1 MAFPHNCIPG
11 TSWTKIDSG
20 ERNYIKSILKSC
32 SLCGPLTTEDTMV
45 VSMPQPVQRS
55 SGFTKAMGSGC
66 FYSGLSNYK
75 CSRLLLTPSRSL
87 QSQDDVEWAGAWCNR
102 SPEWNHEWMKRLNHS
117 FATKNVG
124 SPNYFDEERPQVDQ
138 LH

>member
-1 MAFPHNCIPG
+1 
-11 TSWTKIDSG
+11 
-20 ERNYIKSILKSC
+20 
-32 SLCGPLTTEDTMV
+32 MV
-45 VSMPQPVQRS
+45 VSKLQPVHRS
-55 SGFTKAMGSGC
+55 SGFTKAMGSGY
-66 FYSGLSNYK
+66 FSSGLSSHKYF
-75 CSRLLLTPSRSL
+75 RLLLNPNRSL

-124 SPNYFDEERPQVDQ
+124 SPDYVNEERPQTNQ